1 MGSITPANS
10 GNAIDTITWG
20 TIATAALF
28 NTAEERYNQTIE
40 NIPLLKLL
48 QTKRSVAMDG
58 GEYIKRDVTFGES
71 DNVGAFS
78 KFDQLNLATFDNR
91 LPTKWE
97 WKNIYAA
104 IKIAEEDTI
113 ITKTSDIGATL
124 NLLTE
129 GVDYAMR
136 GLRKKLNKW
145 LWEDGSGEGYKVPLG
160 IEALVSTT
168 PTTGVLAHLDRATY
182 TWWRNSAINAN
193 GTWKAKGIGA
203 VGATSDIEDK
213 FLVMW
218 NDLKIGNEYPN
229 VIFSHPDLQEWYER
243 TIPDY
248 FHINASPNGDFDF
261 GYSTLTYKG
270 MPWYVDYDCP
280 YTASTDG
287 RAYMLRLD
295 DFQFVVSSEWN
306 FKSTG
311 FISLRSAGIMADAC
325 FILLRCNLICLK
337 PSNQGV
343 IYGYT
348 TFG

>member
-1 MGSITPANS
+1 MGSINPASS
-10 GNAIDTITWG
+10 GNAIDTITWS

-28 NTAEERYNQTIE
+28 NTSEERYQQTIE

-48 QTKRSVAMDG
+48 QQKRSVVTDG
-58 GEYIKRDVTFGES
+58 GEYIKRDVTYGES

-78 KFDQLNLATFDNR
+78 KFDQIPVAGFDNR

-97 WKNIYAA
+97 WKNIYGAVRL
-104 IKIAEEDTI
+104 AEEDRI

-129 GVDYAMR
+129 AVDYVMR
-136 GLRKKLNKW
+136 GIRKKLNRW
-145 LWEDGSGEGYKVPLG
+145 LWGDGSEENYKVPLG
-160 IEALVSTT
+160 IDALVSIN

-182 TWWRNSAINAN
+182 TWWRNSAINAG
-193 GTWKAKGIGA
+193 GTWKAYGIGA
-203 VGATSDIEDK
+203 VGSGSADK
-213 FLVMW
+213 VLQLY

-229 VIFSHPDLQEWYER
+229 VLFSHPDVQEWYER

-248 FHINASPNGDFDF
+248 FYVNVNPTGSFDY

-280 YTASTDG
+280 YTAGSDG
-287 RAYMLRLD
+287 RLYMLRLE
-295 DFQFVVSSEWN
+295 DFQFVISSEWN
-306 FKSTG
+306 FTSTG
-311 FISLRSAGIMADAC
+311 FISLRSAGIMGDAC
-325 FILLRCNLICLK
+325 FILTRCNLICMK

-343 IYGYT
+343 IYGFTGYT
-348 TFG
+348 S

>member
-1 MGSITPANS
+1 MGSIIPASS

-20 TIATAALF
+20 TIASAALL
-28 NTAEERYNQTIE
+28 NTSEERYNQTIE

-48 QTKRSVAMDG
+48 QQKRSVVTDG
-58 GEYIKRDVTFGES
+58 GEYIKRDVTYGES

-78 KFDQLNLATFDNR
+78 KFDQLNLAGMDNR

-97 WKNIYAA
+97 WKNIYGA
-104 IKIAEEDTI
+104 IKIADEDRI

-129 GVDYAMR
+129 GVDYVMR
-136 GLRKKLNKW
+136 GIRKKLNAW
-145 LWEDGSGEGYKVPLG
+145 LWQDGSAENYKVPLG
-160 IEALVSTT
+160 IDALVSTD

-182 TWWRNSAINAN
+182 IWWRNSAINAN

-203 VGATSDIEDK
+203 VGTAGSED
-213 FLVMW
+213 LVLAMW
-218 NDLKIGNEYPN
+218 NDLKAGNEYPE
-229 VIFSHPDLQEWYER
+229 VLFSHPDVQEWYER

-248 FHINASPNGDFDF
+248 FYINANPNGNFDY

-280 YTASTDG
+280 YTAGSDG
-287 RAYMLRLD
+287 RLYMLRLS
-295 DFQFVVSSEWN
+295 DFQFVVSEEWN

-311 FISLRSAGIMADAC
+311 FVPLTSAGIMGSAC
-325 FILLRCNLICLK
+325 FILLRCNLICMK

-348 TFG
+348 GFAS